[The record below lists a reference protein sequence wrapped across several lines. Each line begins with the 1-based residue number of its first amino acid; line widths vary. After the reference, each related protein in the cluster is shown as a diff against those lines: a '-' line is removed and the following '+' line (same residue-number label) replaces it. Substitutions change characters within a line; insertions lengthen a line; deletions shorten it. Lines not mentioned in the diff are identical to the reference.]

1 MVSKGERINWEIGT
15 DIYII
20 LYIRKIT
27 NNNLLYCTGNS
38 IQYSVMTIM
47 GTESKKSGY
56 MIHFAVQYKLTQHC
70 KSTILQQILNLK

>member
-1 MVSKGERINWEIGT
+1 MVSKEERMNWEIGI

-27 NNNLLYCTGNS
+27 NKNLLYCTGNS

-47 GTESKKSGY
+47 GTESKK
-56 MIHFAVQYKLTQHC
+56 T
-70 KSTILQQILNLK
+70 